1 MEKISSQEL
10 IYLVDLAGTFVFAVS
25 GWLVAAR
32 KQLDFFGAAVIAFV
46 TAVGGGTLRDVLI
59 GSTPVGW
66 MQDINYLLV
75 ILGGM
80 LAARFFRSVF
90 EKLRKTMFL
99 FDSIGIGLFTIL
111 GLQKTLDLGLS
122 PVIAIMMGTISAV
135 FGGVLRDTLVN
146 EIPMIFRKEVYAT
159 VCLAGGIIYVILGE
173 TALNSDFRIIVTI
186 SIIITIR
193 ILAVVNNWSFR
204 AVK

>member
-1 MEKISSQEL
+1 MEKFSSTDL
-10 IYLVDLAGTFVFAVS
+10 IYFVDLAGTFVFAVS
-25 GWLVAAR
+25 GWLLASK
-32 KQLDFFGAAVIAFV
+32 KQLDFFGAAVISFI

-66 MQDINYLLV
+66 MQDINYLL
-75 ILGGM
+75 IIASAM
-80 LAARFFRSVF
+80 IATIFFKRIF

-111 GLQKTLDLGLS
+111 GVQKTLDLGLS
-122 PVIAIMMGTISAV
+122 PVVAVMMGTISAV

-159 VCLAGGIIYVILGE
+159 VCVAGGIVYLLLGQ
-173 TALNSDFRIIVTI
+173 TALNDDLRV
-186 SIIITIR
+186 IITISVTITVR